1 MGYCGAELGRKW
13 NKNLQES
20 AEKYGLLR
28 KTTKDYRPK
37 VNSILVFAMK
47 NKTGQ
52 IIDIYGRSIRSN
64 PRQKHFYLQGTQQGL
79 YPHYPKSNTS
89 KLILTESII
98 DAASLVQID
107 EINENYAVIA
117 LYGING
123 FTEEHKTVIKSLE
136 QLKEITLFFDGD
148 EAGEKG
154 VKKVVKQLEQ
164 LRPAIKTSYVNTP
177 KGEDANSLLQSHQ
190 VEIFTHLLENRRTY
204 SDNQTNLFSI
214 EKKNK
219 EDVPQPT
226 TYELITDNPELL
238 IYKSQILVIYI
249 LGGIQVTGLDRMK
262 VTLKIENKSENTLAL
277 PIRFSLDLYHS
288 KQVDQL
294 TDKLIDQMEYSHRQT
309 SQLISDLTSSLE
321 AYRHERME
329 KLKPKK
335 PETYQLTPSEK
346 STALKYLK
354 HKNLMRNTLR
364 DIMATGI
371 VGEQT
376 NALVGYIVYLSRKRE
391 KPLHVMYLGAS
402 GIGKT
407 HVQEKLAE
415 IIPAEEKEEATSLS
429 DQALF
434 YEGNKLKGKVLFIED
449 LDGAENVLYMIRE
462 LQSKGRICKKVAWRD
477 NRGNTKTIDIV
488 AEGPVC
494 ISSCTTKEKVY
505 EDNAN
510 RCILL
515 YIDESA
521 DQDKRVMQYQKSKS
535 AGHIKSRTETGAKQK
550 LQNVQRLLKPI
561 KVVNP
566 YAEKIELPKSVFKP
580 RRSLPLLLSFIET
593 VTFYHQYQRKINTD
607 EYGEKYIESTPEDI
621 KIAFALL
628 KGVLFTKSDE
638 ISQASRNFLELL
650 KDIVPDGQAFYSKE
664 IRKQLRLNAS
674 NLKRYLIEL
683 QRYGYI
689 KIKGGNRY
697 RGYEYRITDYKEYE
711 ELKSIIDQKLEQ
723 TLIKINGP
731 AASGSG
737 PVDQSGSVAKMD
749 YSTNGLSVR

>member
-1 MGYCGAELGRKW
+1 
-13 NKNLQES
+13 
-20 AEKYGLLR
+20 
-28 KTTKDYRPK
+28 
-37 VNSILVFAMK
+37 
-47 NKTGQ
+47 
-52 IIDIYGRSIRSN
+52 
-64 PRQKHFYLQGTQQGL
+64 
-79 YPHYPKSNTS
+79 
-89 KLILTESII
+89 
-98 DAASLVQID
+98 
-107 EINENYAVIA
+107 
-117 LYGING
+117 
-123 FTEEHKTVIKSLE
+123 
-136 QLKEITLFFDGD
+136 
-148 EAGEKG
+148 
-154 VKKVVKQLEQ
+154 
-164 LRPAIKTSYVNTP
+164 
-177 KGEDANSLLQSHQ
+177 
-190 VEIFTHLLENRRTY
+190 
-204 SDNQTNLFSI
+204 
-214 EKKNK
+214 
-219 EDVPQPT
+219 
-226 TYELITDNPELL
+226 
-238 IYKSQILVIYI
+238 
-249 LGGIQVTGLDRMK
+249 
-262 VTLKIENKSENTLAL
+262 
-277 PIRFSLDLYHS
+277 
-288 KQVDQL
+288 
-294 TDKLIDQMEYSHRQT
+294 
-309 SQLISDLTSSLE
+309 
-321 AYRHERME
+321 
-329 KLKPKK
+329 
-335 PETYQLTPSEK
+335 
-346 STALKYLK
+346 
-354 HKNLMRNTLR
+354 
-364 DIMATGI
+364 
-371 VGEQT
+371 
-376 NALVGYIVYLSRKRE
+376 
-391 KPLHVMYLGAS
+391 
-402 GIGKT
+402 
-407 HVQEKLAE
+407 
-415 IIPAEEKEEATSLS
+415 
-429 DQALF
+429 
-434 YEGNKLKGKVLFIED
+434 
-449 LDGAENVLYMIRE
+449 MIRE